1 MQARPPLHG
10 TPSRP
15 GLGPRHGTPH
25 PARERRRGGVQDTRR
40 ETGRGSAAAEL
51 AIVHEA
57 EACSSPGSEA
67 FAGILRAVVDR
78 ESGRDDEVVD
88 EPLRPAV
95 RSRAI
100 RFLPDPRDLHVDT
113 TEPDRPP
120 RRPRY
125 RGKNPRRFAERY
137 KELQPERYADEVAK
151 VLASG
156 RTPAGTHRPILVREI
171 LEVLAPRP
179 GDVAVD
185 CTLGWGGHARELL
198 AAVQPGGRLLGVD
211 ADPLELPRTEAR
223 LRALGH
229 PPESLTVRRL
239 NFAGV
244 ARFVAAES
252 PAGADVVLADL
263 GVSSMQL
270 DDPARGFS
278 FKADG
283 PLDMRMNP
291 SRGESAAALLSKW
304 DEDEL
309 VRALEENAD
318 EPRARGLARA
328 ILAAHASEPLT
339 TTGALAAVVRRACAR
354 MPLGSGEDADA
365 AVRRVFQTLRIAV
378 NDEFGALEALLRSLP
393 CLLNPGGRVALLTF
407 HSGED
412 RRVKQAFKA
421 GLASG
426 LYASIA
432 DDVVRASPAERR
444 ANPRSSSA
452 KLRFAVRGSS
462 SPFDV
467 PGTGPAAR

>member
-1 MQARPPLHG
+1 VN
-10 TPSRP
+10 TS
-15 GLGPRHGTPH
+15 
-25 PARERRRGGVQDTRR
+25 D
-40 ETGRGSAAAEL
+40 S
-51 AIVHEA
+51 
-57 EACSSPGSEA
+57 
-67 FAGILRAVVDR
+67 
-78 ESGRDDEVVD
+78 
-88 EPLRPAV
+88 
-95 RSRAI
+95 
-100 RFLPDPRDLHVDT
+100 
-113 TEPDRPP
+113 DRPP

-125 RGKNPRRFAERY
+125 RGRNPRRFAEKY
-137 KELQPERYADEVAK
+137 KELQPERYADEAAK
-151 VLASG
+151 VLAEG

-244 ARFVAAES
+244 AQFVAAEA

-263 GVSSMQL
+263 GASSMQL

-291 SRGESAAALLSKW
+291 SRGESAASLLAKW

-309 VRALEENAD
+309 ARTLEENAD
-318 EPRARGLARA
+318 EPQARGLARA
-328 ILAAHASEPLT
+328 ILAAHETEPLT
-339 TTGALAAVVRRACAR
+339 TTGALAAVVRAACSR
-354 MPLGSGEDADA
+354 MSRGTGDDAAA
-365 AVRRVFQTLRIAV
+365 AVRRVFQALRIAV

-393 CLLNPGGRVALLTF
+393 RCLRPGGRVAILTF

-412 RRVKQAFKA
+412 RRVKQSFKE
-421 GLASG
+421 GLAAG
-426 LYASIA
+426 IYAAIA
-432 DDVVRASPAERR
+432 TEVVRASPEERR
-444 ANPRSSSA
+444 ANPRSSAA
-452 KLRFAVRGSS
+452 KLRYAVRG
-462 SPFDV
+462 
-467 PGTGPAAR
+467 A